1 MKPSSFCTMSTHKC
15 CFELIGLL
23 LSLSIYHPNETIFI
37 ISDSKTKDEIEKI
50 TPQPKLNIIW
60 FVELDSYSGMDRF
73 TMDKKGIWSKFQ
85 MSKPKIISYALENS
99 NDTLFLDS
107 DIIIFDTIEDIDCSK
122 DLGVSRQYIQK
133 IHIDKTGYYN
143 GGMLW
148 TKNKNLPNDWI
159 KFTNHSRY
167 YDQAS
172 IEDLVKKYS
181 FFEFPENYNLQ
192 CWRMIIADESP
203 QKIAS
208 YISINNN
215 KMCYNNKP
223 IKFIH
228 THFHDIRFK
237 FFNNI
242 VIQHLYNSNNYKIL
256 LIIFRVIHNKWII
269 KIPKQPIQGLG
280 NHKND
285 SFRELPILYKMNNF
299 DVDLQYIDN
308 SIHCWIH
315 PNILLYD
322 RPTLQWINNEVNN
335 TSLFL
340 LGNGDVEIEGK
351 LLNQKFKN
359 LNISSWIFWPRR
371 AMILEKTLKT
381 HSIKSYNDRSFL
393 SIFIGNIENNTQ
405 DLYRKDDNWKDVI
418 TEFYCTKGQN
428 HLFKQEEYLLKLRD
442 SKFGL
447 CLRGYGSKCHREVEL
462 MAFGTIPIITPE
474 VSVKSFMEPL
484 IENTHYIFVRNPQ
497 ELDEKLKLISQDDWE
512 KMSQNCFEWYQ
523 RNVHSKNAWNTMIS
537 RILYNL

>member
-1 MKPSSFCTMSTHKC
+1 MKPSSFCTMSTYKC

-50 TPQPKLNIIW
+50 TPQPKLNIVW

-85 MSKPKIISYALENS
+85 MSKPKIISYALDNS

-159 KFTNHSRY
+159 EFTNHSRY

-208 YISINNN
+208 YISAA
-215 KMCYNNKP
+215 
-223 IKFIH
+223 
-228 THFHDIRFK
+228 D
-237 FFNNI
+237 
-242 VIQHLYNSNNYKIL
+242 
-256 LIIFRVIHNKWII
+256 
-269 KIPKQPIQGLG
+269 
-280 NHKND
+280 
-285 SFRELPILYKMNNF
+285 
-299 DVDLQYIDN
+299 
-308 SIHCWIH
+308 
-315 PNILLYD
+315 
-322 RPTLQWINNEVNN
+322 
-335 TSLFL
+335 
-340 LGNGDVEIEGK
+340 
-351 LLNQKFKN
+351 
-359 LNISSWIFWPRR
+359 
-371 AMILEKTLKT
+371 
-381 HSIKSYNDRSFL
+381 
-393 SIFIGNIENNTQ
+393 
-405 DLYRKDDNWKDVI
+405 
-418 TEFYCTKGQN
+418 
-428 HLFKQEEYLLKLRD
+428 
-442 SKFGL
+442 
-447 CLRGYGSKCHREVEL
+447 
-462 MAFGTIPIITPE
+462 
-474 VSVKSFMEPL
+474 
-484 IENTHYIFVRNPQ
+484 
-497 ELDEKLKLISQDDWE
+497 
-512 KMSQNCFEWYQ
+512 
-523 RNVHSKNAWNTMIS
+523 
-537 RILYNL
+537 